1 MSEKSWTI
9 EVVLQE
15 GQVQMRLRENE
26 RPARSEFRSWQ
37 KRLIEIM
44 SGSVVLIGLSDLL
57 RYL

>member
-26 RPARSEFRSWQ
+26 RPAKSDFRPWQ
-37 KRLIEIM
+37 KRVIEAVSLSM
-44 SGSVVLIGLSDLL
+44 VLIGLRDLL
-57 RYL
+57 SYL